1 MERPEEISIRAT
13 SVENLSLVNQLS
25 VPLPSPGTRLL
36 WRLRA
41 VYSWENQHRTMG
53 LLNSRKLTGKALWP
67 FFGDVP
73 ASIGQAGHIEL
84 LHQVVPP

>member
-1 MERPEEISIRAT
+1 MKKPEEVSVGAT

-36 WRLRA
+36 GSLRA
-41 VYSWENQHRTMG
+41 VYSWEKQHRTMG

-67 FFGDVP
+67 FFWNVKT
-73 ASIGQAGHIEL
+73 AVGQTSHVEL
-84 LHQVVPP
+84 LH